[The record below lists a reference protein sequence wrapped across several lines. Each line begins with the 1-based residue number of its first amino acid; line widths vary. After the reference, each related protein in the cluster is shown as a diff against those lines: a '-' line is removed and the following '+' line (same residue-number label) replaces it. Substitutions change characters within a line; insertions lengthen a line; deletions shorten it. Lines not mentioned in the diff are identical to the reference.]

1 MEFLQDTYASLSAK
15 IGNLLPGVLGA
26 LLVLIIGLFLAR
38 VIRNIVVR
46 LLGKTNLDEKLG
58 KAMSVDFRMDRFIGK
73 IVYYLVVV
81 YTLLIV
87 LGMMGLDSVLDP
99 LKGMLAEFLSFLPNF
114 IAAGIIGF
122 AGYLLATI
130 AGEATGF
137 LSNSLESFT
146 AKAGVKSSISLS
158 KIVKQLA
165 FILVF
170 LPILIVALDTLNLK
184 AISEPATEMLS
195 TFLNAIP
202 NILAAT
208 LIIAVFY
215 IAGKFVVGLLK
226 DLLRNLGADRFSQEL
241 GISRMIGERSLSNV
255 IGNVAFFFLLFTG
268 IIAGAERLGLTALN
282 DILDTVFD
290 ISGQIFFGMV
300 ILGIGAYIANLA
312 GDTLARSDSEWMAPI
327 ARFAVVGVFLAF
339 ALHTM
344 GIAESIV
351 NLAFGLTL
359 GAAAVAFALAFGL
372 GGREAAGKQ
381 LDRFFSNI
389 NKGNSMKVKSKYGS
403 EKKDS
408 TS

>member
-26 LLVLIIGLFLAR
+26 LVVLIIGLFLAR
-38 VIRNIVVR
+38 VIRNIVMR
-46 LLGKTNLDEKLG
+46 LLGKTNVDEKLG
-58 KAMSVDFRMDRFIGK
+58 KKLNMSFRMDRFLAK
-73 IVYYLVVV
+73 IAYYLVVL

-87 LGMMGLDSVLDP
+87 LGMMGLDSVLAP
-99 LKGMLAEFLSFLPNF
+99 IEGMLGEFLSFLPNF

-130 AGEATGF
+130 ASEATGF

-146 AKAGVKSSISLS
+146 ARAGVKSSISLS
-158 KIVKQLA
+158 RIVKQLV

-170 LPILIVALDTLNLK
+170 LPILIVALDTLNLT

-202 NILAAT
+202 NILAAA
-208 LIIAVFY
+208 LIIALFY

-226 DLLRNLGADRFSQEL
+226 ELLQSLGTDQFSQDL
-241 GISRMIGERSLSNV
+241 GINRMIGQKSLSNV

-282 DILDTVFD
+282 DILNTVFD

-300 ILGIGAYIANLA
+300 ILGVGAFIANLA
-312 GDTLARSDSEWMAPI
+312 GDTLAKSDSEWMAPI
-327 ARFAVVGVFLAF
+327 ARFAVIGVFLAF

-381 LDRFFSNI
+381 LDQFFTNI
-389 NKGNSMKVKSKYGS
+389 NKGTMKAKTRNGKVKK
-403 EKKDS
+403 
-408 TS
+408 